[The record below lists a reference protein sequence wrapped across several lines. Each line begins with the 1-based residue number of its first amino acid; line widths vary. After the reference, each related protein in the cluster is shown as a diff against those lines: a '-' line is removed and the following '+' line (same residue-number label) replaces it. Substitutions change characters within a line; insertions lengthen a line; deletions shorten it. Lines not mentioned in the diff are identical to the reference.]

1 MLKLPAVQPTSL
13 LMKKVLLFTAL
24 ALYGVAASHA
34 SAKSD
39 RSDLVGEVE
48 TCEAILQEFMGD
60 PATAIP
66 PSVWHQAHALVIT
79 SQFKAGFIFGVKGGY
94 GVILAK
100 KPDGRWSLPVL
111 LTAGE
116 ASLGLQ
122 VGAKTVET
130 IYVITDERTPRLL
143 FSQRFNIGVDAKAAA
158 GPHAAGTESDTGV
171 IAQAPVLVYG
181 KSAGLY
187 AGATVKAGYIVR
199 NDEDN
204 FTLYSTA
211 YTLPELLYSNWV
223 TPPAEVQPLM
233 NLVQRLAP

>member
-1 MLKLPAVQPTSL
+1 
-13 LMKKVLLFTAL
+13 MKKAHLFIAL
-24 ALYGVAASHA
+24 ALFGLA
-34 SAKSD
+34 SARAGAKTQ

-66 PSVWHQAHALVIT
+66 PAVWRQAHAVVIT
-79 SQFKAGFIFGVKGGY
+79 AQFKAGFIFGVKGGY
-94 GVILAK
+94 GVMLAK
-100 KPDGRWSLPVL
+100 KPDGQWSVPVL
-111 LTAGE
+111 VTAGE

-130 IYVITDERTPRLL
+130 IYVLTDDRTPRLL
-143 FSQRFNIGVDAKAAA
+143 FNQRFNIGVDAKAAA
-158 GPHAAGTESDTGV
+158 GPHAVGTESDRGV
-171 IAQAPVLVYG
+171 IADAPVLVYG

-187 AGATVKAGYIVR
+187 AGATLKAGYIVR

-204 FTLYSTA
+204 FLLYDTT

-223 TPPAEVQPLM
+223 TPPAEVRPLM
-233 NLVQRLAP
+233 NYLQRLAP